1 MVRFLKSLLLLPVA
15 AVVILLAVANRAPV
29 PLSFDPVNT
38 DAPVFSVSL
47 PLYVILFGAVALGIV
62 VGGVFTWLGQGRV
75 RASARHHRR
84 EASRYE
90 REVNRLRPYS
100 PEAAAPT
107 YPGTSVPVRTAL
119 PAPR

>member
-29 PLSFDPVNT
+29 QLSFDPVNV
-38 DAPVFSVSL
+38 DAPAFSVSL
-47 PLYVILFGAVALGIV
+47 PLYAILFGAVALGIV
-62 VGGVFTWLGQGRV
+62 VGGIFTWLGQGRA

-100 PEAAAPT
+100 PEAATPT

-119 PAPR
+119 LAPR

>member
-1 MVRFLKSLLLLPVA
+1 MIRFLKSLVLLPVA
-15 AVVILLAVANRAPV
+15 AVVILLAVANRNPV
-29 PLSFDPVNT
+29 PLSFDPFNT
-38 DAPVFSVSL
+38 DAPVFSVNL

-62 VGGVFTWLGQGRV
+62 VGGIFTWLGQGRT

-84 EASRYE
+84 EATRYE
-90 REVNRLRPYS
+90 RELDRLRLY
-100 PEAAAPT
+100 APDAPGQT

>member
-1 MVRFLKSLLLLPVA
+1 MIRFLKSLVLLPVA
-15 AVVILLAVANRAPV
+15 ALVILLAVANRAPV
-29 PLSFDPVNT
+29 QLSFDPVNI

-47 PLYVILFGAVALGIV
+47 PLYAILFGAVALGIV

-75 RASARHHRR
+75 RANARHHRR
-84 EASRYE
+84 EATRYE
-90 REVNRLRPYS
+90 REVNRLRPY
-100 PEAAAPT
+100 APDAPGQT